1 MIRLGFSVD
10 EKIQTITDYIARH
23 GITKTVI
30 ISPARFQFDWI
41 PPCGEWLE
49 WRQVIE
55 YQPFYRLLQE
65 LDARSLLVIN
75 ECLRTKNRYDLTYN
89 CIRHY
94 LNQAGHQLIFQHF
107 PLIDG
112 REDFMILYDFETRS
126 RWKRFHFDDVDLR
139 EADIHIHRM
148 EPAFTPIDVPASSV
162 DVQRYQEA
170 KNRLFAALG
179 QKDPHT
185 LPRNLYL
192 QTGKLRLEK
201 MDPAKRYLGRN
212 NRFQLP
218 NMITYRGSDAA
229 PIHAI
234 FEWPHNHIDLNDAL
248 TLTRCRALEVLRAN
262 LPVDQWYWTRYHT
275 WREGLL
281 ATYTAL
287 Q

>member
-1 MIRLGFSVD
+1 MIGLGFSVD
-10 EKIQTITDYIARH
+10 EKIQMITDYIARH

-30 ISPARFQFDWI
+30 ISPARFQFEWM
-41 PPCGEWLE
+41 PPSGEWLE

-75 ECLRTKNRYDLTYN
+75 ECLRTQNRYDLTYN

-139 EADIHIHRM
+139 EADIRIHRM
-148 EPAFTPIDVPASSV
+148 DPAFTPIDVSASSV

-170 KNRLFAALG
+170 RNRLFATLG

-218 NMITYRGSDAA
+218 NFITYRACDAA
-229 PIHAI
+229 PVHAI

-248 TLTRCRALEVLRAN
+248 TLTRCRSLEVLRAN
-262 LPVDQWYWTRYHT
+262 LPVDQWYWARYHT